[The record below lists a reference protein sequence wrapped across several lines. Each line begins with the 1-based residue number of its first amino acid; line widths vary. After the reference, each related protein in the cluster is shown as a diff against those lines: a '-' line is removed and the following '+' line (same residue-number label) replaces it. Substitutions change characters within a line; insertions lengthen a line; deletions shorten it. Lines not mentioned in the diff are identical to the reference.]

1 MVEVA
6 RADPRGIAASSGIPD
21 EAATRGAFERNA
33 TALGQ
38 RELWRV
44 PVRQRGVHWLLKPG
58 NGLSAQ
64 AFGRTRF
71 SRESGIDG

>member
-1 MVEVA
+1 MVEVT
-6 RADPRGIAASSGIPD
+6 RTSPRGIAASSGIPD

-38 RELWRV
+38 RELWRG
-44 PVRQRGVHWLLKPG
+44 PVQRGVHWLLKPA

-71 SRESGIDG
+71 SREPGIGE